1 MIDKS
6 FALGALF
13 GIGITLFSI
22 GFGAFVAWIVKMLV
36 ERSTKHEGEEIGR

>member
-13 GIGITLFSI
+13 GIGITLISI
-22 GFGAFVAWIVKMLV
+22 GFGAFVAWIVKYFV
-36 ERSTKHEGEEIGR
+36 ERSSLKEGDL